1 MLPSVSAGPC
11 GSARERSLNPIL
23 SRLRRAMPD
32 DLATSFS
39 ARVAQLQARLR
50 ASPLKIPAMPDVALQ
65 VGRLSRDP
73 EVSTA
78 QLSALM
84 GKDPA
89 IAARMMQ
96 AANSIGHRGG
106 GREVTSLTGAI
117 TRLGLASTRI
127 IVQCVVMEQLFR
139 SRSPGLNQRVHRRWQ
154 HSLETAALAEVLAV
168 HRAGLDGETAMMA
181 GLMHQVGVLPVIA
194 AIDQWEPEAL
204 TLEQAELLLNAVQ
217 AEVGSTVLRRWQVPE
232 VLAAI
237 PEGLNQPYRDTGT
250 AADYVDVVLVAH
262 LQTLPPEDP
271 RWDTLD
277 RRRVSAYGRL
287 GLTADAEAIDLA
299 EAQEQARQQL
309 GLSAR
314 ESG

>member
-1 MLPSVSAGPC
+1 MLPSVFGGGCCAGA
-11 GSARERSLNPIL
+11 GRSLSSFL
-23 SRLRRAMPD
+23 SRLRCAMPD

-39 ARVAQLQARLR
+39 ARIAQLQSRLR

-65 VGRLSRDP
+65 IGRLTRDP
-73 EVSTA
+73 DVSTQ
-78 QLSALM
+78 QLSQLM

-96 AANSIGHRGG
+96 AANSVGHRGG
-106 GREVTSLTGAI
+106 GREVTSLSAAI

-139 SRSPGLNQRVHRRWQ
+139 SRSPGLHQLVHRRWQ

-168 HRAGLDGETAMMA
+168 HRARLDGETAMMA
-181 GLMHQVGVLPVIA
+181 GLMHQVGALPVIA

-204 TLEQAELLLNAVQ
+204 TPEQAELLLNAVQ
-217 AEVGSTVLRRWQVPE
+217 AEVGSTVLRRWQLPE

-237 PEGLNQPYRDTGT
+237 PESLAEPYRDT
-250 AADYVDVVLVAH
+250 ACSADYVDVVLVAH
-262 LQTLPPEDP
+262 LQTLPPDDP

-277 RRRVSAYGRL
+277 RRRVSAYERL
-287 GLTADAEAIDLA
+287 GLAADGEAIELTQ
-299 EAQEQARQQL
+299 AQEHARQQL
-309 GLSAR
+309 GLGAR
-314 ESG
+314 A